1 MRYYSKK
8 FYRVK
13 LIADYGDVHDTID
26 VGEFANYEIALMIM
40 QHYYETIRK
49 NIDDAWV
56 IGEIQSVNKYRDIDD
71 NFGLSRCEL
80 IKLEAWNMKTG
91 IKLEIKKRNK
101 Q

>member
-8 FYRVK
+8 FYVVK

-26 VGEFANYEIALMIM
+26 VGEFANYEIALMNM

-56 IGEIQSVNKYRDIDD
+56 IGEIQSINKYRDIDD
-71 NFGLSRCEL
+71 DNFGFPRREL

-91 IKLEIKKRNK
+91 IKLEIKKED
-101 Q
+101 

>member
-8 FYRVK
+8 FYVVK
-13 LIADYGDVHDTID
+13 LIADYGDIHDTID
-26 VGEFANYEIALMIM
+26 VGEFANYEIALINM

-56 IGEIQSVNKYRDIDD
+56 IGEIQSVNKYRDTDD
-71 NFGLSRCEL
+71 NFVFPRREL

-91 IKLEIKKRNK
+91 IKLEIKKED
-101 Q
+101 

>member
-8 FYRVK
+8 IYVVK
-13 LIADYGDVHDTID
+13 IITDYGDVHDTID
-26 VGEFANYEIALMIM
+26 VGEFANYEIALMNM

-56 IGEIQSVNKYRDIDD
+56 IGEIQSINNYRDIGDD
-71 NFGLSRCEL
+71 NFGFPRREL

-91 IKLEIKKRNK
+91 IKLEIKKEE
-101 Q
+101 

>member
-8 FYRVK
+8 FYVVK
-13 LIADYGDVHDTID
+13 LIADYGDIQDTID
-26 VGEFANYEIALMIM
+26 VGEFANYEIALMDM

-56 IGEIQSVNKYRDIDD
+56 IGEIQTINKYRDIDD
-71 NFGLSRCEL
+71 DNFGFSRREL

-91 IKLEIKKRNK
+91 IKLEIKKED
-101 Q
+101 